1 MTLKETKVLLFSEKR
16 KNMSWKTKGPEFGKL
31 KVGFKE
37 GWICRMMSPIV
48 THRIKGKTNEMLVA
62 SEAGKKPHVKCHT
75 CVVIYTDPGRIRIQK
90 ECALQRVFTLG
101 RNKRK
106 WESKN
111 PRQPFFFPSNKLKV
125 EKIHYIMCSFFVSSD
140 IYWRSKTEMP
150 NGLWLC
156 EMKWEAMFYNTN
168 TFSSDSGLCSLK
180 CLAVAFH
187 QYPGLE
193 AGK

>member
-1 MTLKETKVLLFSEKR
+1 MALKETKVFLFSEKR

-111 PRQPFFFPSNKLKV
+111 PRQPFFFPPTNWKWRKSIISCVVSLCPQIFIEGQRQRCLMGYDYVKWS
-125 EKIHYIMCSFFVSSD
+125 EKQCFITQTLSPVTVDYAH
-140 IYWRSKTEMP
+140 
-150 NGLWLC
+150 
-156 EMKWEAMFYNTN
+156 
-168 TFSSDSGLCSLK
+168 
-180 CLAVAFH
+180 
-187 QYPGLE
+187 
-193 AGK
+193 